1 MVLIMSMKYKKWKP
15 FKYQCRRSP
24 SHAKSKKMKSFLL
37 FISTLG
43 LCLPAFSQ
51 NCSRLYL
58 FDPADKKS
66 HSVISR
72 DPFESA
78 VVANGKTAAVQT
90 FSLPID
96 WTEKGKPV
104 QLKVQA
110 KFDCTTN
117 LEPRDFVWVYFRING
132 SIVKTITVKGVA
144 GANSIEI
151 LDSINVPYGS
161 KVTLRAAMVC
171 DSPEE
176 TISLR
181 KGELE
186 VCQIG
191 KLSTLNTSI
200 DEEAPV
206 NYEPSMQVKNAGSKV
221 KILWRSGPNNESN
234 LFRLERADSNGGW
247 STAGF
252 AKDDCNGNS
261 LCDYIFFDS
270 NPLPTTIGYRI
281 VQVNRTG
288 KETVISEESRPV
300 D

>member
-1 MVLIMSMKYKKWKP
+1 MMLIMSMKYKKWKP

-37 FISTLG
+37 LISTLG

-58 FDPADKKS
+58 FDPADKQS

-72 DPFESA
+72 DPIELA

-96 WTEKGKPV
+96 WTEKGKPA
-104 QLKVQA
+104 QLNVQA
-110 KFDCTTN
+110 KFDCSTN

-132 SIVKTITVKGVA
+132 KVEKTITVKGVA
-144 GANSIEI
+144 GAKSIQI
-151 LDSINVPYGS
+151 LDSISVPYGS

-171 DSPEE
+171 DSPDE
-176 TISLR
+176 TISLS

-191 KLSTLNTSI
+191 KLSANNTSNV
-200 DEEAPV
+200 EEAPV
-206 NYEPSMQVKNAGSKV
+206 NFEPAMQVKNVGNKV
-221 KILWRSGPNNESN
+221 KVLWRSGPNDESN
-234 LFRLERADSNGGW
+234 FFRLERADSNGGW

-252 AKDDCNGNS
+252 AKDDCHENS

-281 VQVNRTG
+281 VQVSRTG
-288 KETVISEESRPV
+288 KETVISEESRPLE
-300 D
+300 